1 MELLARKKGD
11 RIFTDYSALER
22 EVKKKSLEDIGILIY
37 YAFNWRTRI
46 GPFVGADLFMANSGV
61 RDVAGALYSA
71 GLKNIR
77 VVLGTWNP
85 NFDFRHAKLEGKI
98 PEVFGIGSLQINSA
112 DAYQKIFQALSLEAN
127 RPLIIGGGPHA
138 IYAPWKYFN
147 LGGKV
152 ENGVDI
158 VVKGE
163 QNVTLQ
169 LMNVLLE
176 YRTKKGSMLEAF
188 YSARKDNA
196 IFDIPGL
203 MYIAEDRSHLIDTGV
218 PQLIGNY
225 DELPLEIIG
234 LSLLESKHKN
244 KGLDCYPAQLDR
256 LSKNGLKSVS
266 TLMSRG
272 CNLRCSYC
280 PIPAQQQF
288 TLRSKSPER
297 IITDLTTIIARTGI
311 TSFFGTDDNA
321 AFSRENL
328 EKQYGIM
335 ANADLGNKIFYG
347 TEMTEGQLWI
357 NRDLIP
363 LLRKGGL
370 RAIWFGIEDLTKTLV
385 KKGQSVEKTEELFG
399 LLNKN
404 GIYPMPMLMHY
415 DGQKFTGDEKNL
427 GLQDQI
433 EFLRSCGAKT
443 MQVTYLSPSTGS
455 KDEDRDFLSGKVFR
469 KIGSLVIEDRHF
481 DGTHVVS
488 TDEADVLERQRN
500 IINAYRSFYNAKNF
514 IRELVASFSRGEAFS
529 KYNPAW
535 FQLRGIM
542 AAKATKRGLKEYM
555 DALGTGEFE
564 RYDSPPTSQI
574 SIKTVLKN

>member
-1 MELLARKKGD
+1 MELPTRKKED

-22 EVKKKSLEDIGILIY
+22 EVRRKSLDDIGILIY
-37 YAFNWRTRI
+37 YAFDWRTRI

-61 RDVAGALYSA
+61 RDVAGALHNA
-71 GLKNIR
+71 GLKNTR

-85 NFDFRHAKLEGKI
+85 NFDFRYARLEGKI

-112 DAYQKIFQALSLEAN
+112 DAYKKIFQALSLEAN

-138 IYAPWKYFN
+138 IYTPWKYFN
-147 LGGKV
+147 LEEKV

-176 YRTKKGSMLEAF
+176 YRAKKGTMLEAF

-196 IFDIPGL
+196 LVDIPGL

-225 DELPLEIIG
+225 DELSLEIVG
-234 LSLLESKHKN
+234 LGLLESKHKN
-244 KGLDCYPAQLDR
+244 KGLDRCPAQLDK

-266 TLMSRG
+266 ILMSRG

-288 TLRSKSPER
+288 TLRAKSPER
-297 IITDLTTIIARTGI
+297 IITDLTTIISRTGI

-335 ANADLGNKIFYG
+335 ASADLGNKIFYG
-347 TEMTEGQLWI
+347 TEMTEGQLWA

-363 LLRKGGL
+363 ILRKGGV

-385 KKGQSVEKTEELFG
+385 KKGQSVEKTEELFK
-399 LLNKN
+399 LLDKN

-427 GLQDQI
+427 GLRDQI

-443 MQVTYLSPSTGS
+443 MQITYLTPARGS
-455 KDEDRDFLSGKVFR
+455 RDEDSAFLSGEVFSR
-469 KIGSLVIEDRHF
+469 VGNLVIEDRHF

-488 TDEADVLERQRN
+488 TGEADVLERQKN
-500 IINAYRSFYNAKNF
+500 IINAYYSFYNVKNF
-514 IRELVASFSRGEAFS
+514 IRELVSSFSRGEAFS
-529 KYNPAW
+529 KYSSAW
-535 FQLRGIM
+535 FQLMGILV
-542 AAKATKRGLKEYM
+542 AKVSKRGLKEYM
-555 DALGTGEFE
+555 DALGTGKFE
-564 RYDSPPTSQI
+564 RYDALPISQI
-574 SIKTVLKN
+574 PIKVVLRN

>member
-1 MELLARKKGD
+1 MELPTRKLGD

-22 EVKKKSLEDIGILIY
+22 EVRKKSLDDIGILIY
-37 YAFNWRTRI
+37 YAFDWRTRI

-61 RDVAGALYSA
+61 RDVAGALHNV
-71 GLKNIR
+71 GLKNTRI
-77 VVLGTWNP
+77 VLGTWNP
-85 NFDFRHAKLEGKI
+85 NFDFRHARLEGKI
-98 PEVFGIGSLQINSA
+98 PEVFGVGSLQINSA
-112 DAYQKIFQALSLEAN
+112 DAYQKIFQALSLEAS

-138 IYAPWKYFN
+138 IYTPWKYFN
-147 LGGKV
+147 LEGNV
-152 ENGVDI
+152 ENGADI

-176 YRTKKGSMLEAF
+176 YRARKGTMLEAF

-196 IFDIPGL
+196 LVDIPGL
-203 MYIAEDRSHLIDTGV
+203 MYITEDRSHLIDTGI

-225 DELPLEIIG
+225 DELPFEIVG
-234 LSLLESKHKN
+234 LGLLESKHKN
-244 KGLDCYPAQLDR
+244 KGLDRYPAQLDK

-288 TLRSKSPER
+288 ILRAKSPER
-297 IITDLTTIIARTGI
+297 IITDLTTIISRTGI

-321 AFSRENL
+321 AFSKENL

-347 TEMTEGQLWI
+347 TEMTEGQLWA

-363 LLRKGGL
+363 ILRKGGV

-385 KKGQSVEKTEELFG
+385 KKGQSVEKTEKLFK
-399 LLNKN
+399 LLDNN
-404 GIYPMPMLMHY
+404 GIYPMPMLMHH

-427 GLQDQI
+427 GLRDQI

-443 MQVTYLSPSTGS
+443 IQVTYLTPSTGS

-469 KIGSLVIEDRHF
+469 KVGNLVIEDRHF

-488 TDEADVLERQRN
+488 TGEADVLERQRN
-500 IINAYRSFYNAKNF
+500 IINAYYSFYNAKNF
-514 IRELVASFSRGEAFS
+514 IKELVASFLRGEAFS
-529 KYNPAW
+529 KYNSAW
-535 FQLRGIM
+535 FQLMGIK
-542 AAKATKRGLKEYM
+542 AARITKRGLKEYI
-555 DALGTGEFE
+555 DALSTGKFE

-574 SIKTVLKN
+574 PIKFVLKN